1 MMTKTTDEAQGQW
14 VATAEQGISIST
26 KAAAA
31 SVGVP
36 AGSAAVNTIAL
47 VACFDADVHTCNCGA
62 WLRTCGIS
70 TAKAEVIPVDRQAI
84 AACFSIML
92 QSGLPKRATA
102 RNH

>member
-47 VACFDADVHTCNCGA
+47 VACFDADVVTH
-62 WLRTCGIS
+62 LRDL
-70 TAKAEVIPVDRQAI
+70 DREGRGHPRGQT
-84 AACFSIML
+84 SNQRVL
-92 QSGLPKRATA
+92 
-102 RNH
+102 

>member
-36 AGSAAVNTIAL
+36 AGSVQLTPLLL
-47 VACFDADVHTCNCGA
+47 VACFDADVHTCNCRRVA
-62 WLRTCGIS
+62 THLRDL
-70 TAKAEVIPVDRQAI
+70 DREGRGHPRGQT
-84 AACFSIML
+84 SNRRVL
-92 QSGLPKRATA
+92 
-102 RNH
+102 